1 MYEYKLIATDLDGT
15 LLNGEGHVSE
25 ENLAAL
31 HALNEKGV
39 ALSVA
44 TGRTR
49 SEIPPEVLACED
61 FRYLIY
67 ANGSVVED
75 RESGER
81 MTACIKPAVIGQMMD
96 IFADYALHITA
107 RSEGRCFYDKEYPLK
122 ENEAF
127 YRIDPNHVSCVG
139 EYGEATADFEAFVR
153 GLSEVEVFSVYF
165 HDDKEREACGRRLA
179 ALGSLYITS
188 ICDTNFEIFDLAA
201 GKDRALL
208 RLAEHIGV
216 KQAETMTLGDSCN
229 DLSMTRASGLGLATA
244 NAQKALMDEAD
255 GVICSNEEHVMRF
268 VLEHYFS

>member
-1 MYEYKLIATDLDGT
+1 MYKYKLIATDLDGT
-15 LLNGEGHVSE
+15 LLNGEGRVSA

-31 HALNEKGV
+31 RALSEKGI

-67 ANGSVVED
+67 SNGSVVED
-75 RESGER
+75 RKSGER
-81 MTACIKPAVIGQMMD
+81 MTACIKNATARQMMD
-96 IFADYALHITA
+96 IFSDYALHITA
-107 RSEGRCFYDKEYPLK
+107 RSEGRCFYEAEYPLK

-127 YRIDPNHVSCVG
+127 YRIDPNHVLCVG
-139 EYGEATADFEAFVR
+139 EYGEPIEGFDAFVR
-153 GLSEVEVFSVYF
+153 GLREVEVFSVYF
-165 HDDKEREACGRRLA
+165 HDDREREECRKRLS

-216 KQAETMTLGDSCN
+216 KQTETMTLGDSCN

-244 NAQKALMDEAD
+244 NAQRELMNAAD
-255 GVICSNEEHVMRF
+255 GVICSNEEHVMRY
-268 VLEHYFS
+268 VLENYFS